1 MKKRALKIFLFA
13 AVLVLVAPIFVFA
26 TNGTDKY
33 GIERAADTA
42 GLQRSIGGETT
53 VPGVIGSVIS
63 AGLALLGV
71 LFFLLILYSGFIWM
85 KAMGKSD
92 EVTKAKDTMEA
103 AVVGLVLVLAAYA
116 LANFVFG
123 SLTGGGEEV
132 QTTTAPC
139 AQRTE
144 SNCISGGECMYDS
157 ENGCYTIE
165 VVPCEERTENNCVV
179 DGECFYAD
187 NECSPI

>member
-123 SLTGGGEEV
+123 SLTESTTSEETQLPACNGTCV
-132 QTTTAPC
+132 ETITEC
-139 AQRTE
+139 E
-144 SNCISGGECMYDS
+144 SNSS
-157 ENGCYTIE
+157 EDY
-165 VVPCEERTENNCVV
+165 
-179 DGECFYAD
+179 FYAGIEGRD
-187 NECSPI
+187 CPVETSVCCLRTPSE